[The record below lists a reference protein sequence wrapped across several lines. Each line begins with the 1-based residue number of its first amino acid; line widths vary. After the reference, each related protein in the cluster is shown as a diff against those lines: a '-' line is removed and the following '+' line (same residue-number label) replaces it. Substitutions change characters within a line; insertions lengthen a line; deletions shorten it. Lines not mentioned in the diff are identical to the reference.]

1 MTMTNLSL
9 DPLTW
14 IIYQGHLSTRC
25 PPSPTHASTNHV
37 SKSPIYHHNICVCT
51 IPCTMHINT
60 YTIPCANHAHQQ
72 HLYHTMFQ
80 PCTSTCTTICTI
92 TSVYLN
98 NVSISMVD
106 LEHNNQLP
114 NKIIHI
120 SRASRILQGLT
131 SISKI
136 TFQGLTSMTTNY
148 PNQFSNTPIGKPVM
162 CWVTV
167 LVHFTLQI
175 GLLFV
180 HFKISFS
187 IPFLYSYVFKLKCQY
202 KL

>member
-72 HLYHTMFQ
+72 HLYYTMFQ

-131 SISKI
+131 SISVGSHFWFILHYELALFLSISTYPFLFLSYISLCFKIKI
-136 TFQGLTSMTTNY
+136 TIQDPRYFIDSFVDLSY
-148 PNQFSNTPIGKPVM
+148 S
-162 CWVTV
+162 
-167 LVHFTLQI
+167 LVN
-175 GLLFV
+175 
-180 HFKISFS
+180 
-187 IPFLYSYVFKLKCQY
+187 
-202 KL
+202 